1 MKLTNDFLKN
11 AFPTD
16 GGRIEVRDDEEPG
29 LIFRVTS
36 TGARSWS
43 VRYTNASGEHRRKSL
58 GQYPAIGLARAREEA
73 RKVKGAVAVGD
84 DVVAAERATKAEARR
99 QRLSTLGGAGGAY
112 FADAKLGLHRP
123 NASGAKRPKTITEE
137 ERIFEKLVRPE
148 FGATPLADLTRA
160 EIQAFVSKVS
170 KKSAANGRF
179 CRNVLRQILSY
190 AVWKDLIPANPAQQ
204 IAIIPSKPRERVL
217 TDEEIKAIWLAC
229 ERPASVENL
238 SLSIEM
244 GIALRLGMATLL
256 RGGEVVG
263 AAWSEIDLKAKTW
276 TIPAARMKGKRP
288 HLVPLSAIAVT
299 LLEAARDKIK
309 GKIYV
314 FETGDDPVT
323 HLGAMSYSR
332 ALTRMAA
339 TLKISDAHA
348 HDFRRTGA
356 TNLTS
361 ERVGIPRFIVSQII
375 AHASDTGGAAAVTGR
390 HYDLNDYLPEKRRA
404 LDAWASLLDLMV
416 RGRGG
421 ASDNVTEIA
430 SFTSRVSPAA

>member
-1 MKLTNDFLKN
+1 MKLTSDFLKN
-11 AFPTD
+11 ALPKA
-16 GGRIEVRDDEEPG
+16 GRLEVRDDDEPG
-29 LIFRVTS
+29 LVFRVTAS
-36 TGARSWS
+36 GARTWS
-43 VRYTNASGEHRRKSL
+43 VRYLNQAGEHRRKVI
-58 GQYPAIGLARAREEA
+58 GRYPAIGLARARDEA
-73 RKVKGAVAVGD
+73 RKIRGSVAGGS
-84 DVVAAERATKAEARR
+84 DVVAEDRAGKAAARR
-99 QRLSTLGGAGGAY
+99 QRLRTLGGAGEAY
-112 FADAKLGLHRP
+112 FADAKLGLHKP
-123 NASGAKRPKTITEE
+123 NASGAKRPKTTGEE
-137 ERIFEKLVRPE
+137 ERIYEKLVEPE
-148 FGATPLADLTRA
+148 FGKTPLADLTRA

-170 KKSAANGRF
+170 KKSASNGRF

-204 IAIIPSKPRERVL
+204 IAVIPSLPRERVL
-217 TDEEIKAIWLAC
+217 TDAEVKAIWQAC
-229 ERPASVENL
+229 ERPASVEKL

-244 GIALRLGMATLL
+244 GIALRLGLTTLL

-288 HLVPLSAIAVT
+288 HLVPLSATAVA
-299 LLEAARDKIK
+299 LLEEARDTIK
-309 GKIYV
+309 GKAYV

-332 ALTRMAA
+332 ALTRMAG

-361 ERVGIPRFIVSQII
+361 ERVGIPRFIVSQVI
-375 AHASDTGGAAAVTGR
+375 AHPSDTGGAAAVTGR

-404 LDAWASLLDLMV
+404 LDAWAALLGEIVSGMKRAHNV
-416 RGRGG
+416 
-421 ASDNVTEIA
+421 ASIK
-430 SFTSRVSPAA
+430 AA